1 MNVINIVHDNY
12 KLNCYLNNDI
22 SHNCMHILTQ
32 FTPLTTF
39 DPGSMNCTCYPAPTG
54 CTCAQWQA
62 YIQATQL
69 LQTRCTCNYWTQ
81 NYFTPPT
88 PDYYNY
94 YPGYPVYPPNFAAP
108 PQKRTPR
115 RNKRSK
121 SKLSNISENSEIE
134 NTSTDEHMTEEL
146 AKFFQQT
153 SEHRVKMKEE
163 RKNLSRV
170 QLEKVNFDMN
180 DHIDRAGKLSKLYG
194 SHYVDIASLEA
205 KLSLQYET
213 YCDENQPVLW
223 PVLPLKL

>member
-1 MNVINIVHDNY
+1 
-12 KLNCYLNNDI
+12 
-22 SHNCMHILTQ
+22 
-32 FTPLTTF
+32 
-39 DPGSMNCTCYPAPTG
+39 MNCTCYPAQAG
-54 CTCAQWQA
+54 CTCAQWA
-62 YIQATQL
+62 VYLQATRQL
-69 LQTRCTCNYWTQ
+69 QSRCTCNLWNQ
-81 NYFTPPT
+81 NYFPP
-88 PDYYNY
+88 PPLDRYNF
-94 YPGYPVYPPNFAAP
+94 YPPYPTFTPNFTTP

-121 SKLSNISENSEIE
+121 SKLSNISEDSEVE
-134 NTSTDEHMTEEL
+134 HTSTDDHMAEEL

-153 SEHRVKMKEE
+153 SDHRVKMKEE

-194 SHYVDIASLEA
+194 AHYVDIASLEA